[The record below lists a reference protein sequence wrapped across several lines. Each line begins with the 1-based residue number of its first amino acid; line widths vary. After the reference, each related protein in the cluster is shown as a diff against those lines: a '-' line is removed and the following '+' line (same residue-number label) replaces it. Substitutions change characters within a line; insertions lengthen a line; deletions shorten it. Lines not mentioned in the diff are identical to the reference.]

1 MTRVI
6 LIVGGIAMLCV
17 AVLTFLFHSKES
29 ETVKEANRIKTE
41 PARKARLSQLENER
55 LELDRIEQE
64 ETNKLNTNEKNEA
77 LL

>member
-1 MTRVI
+1 
-6 LIVGGIAMLCV
+6 
-17 AVLTFLFHSKES
+17 LFHSKES